1 MDTTAVR
8 PLFAALPN
16 EPLAAV
22 VVELAAIAAAAAL
35 AALSLAVAAV
45 LAAKDGLNLA
55 LRLAWAASLS
65 EKVLEQ
71 RAQSSRPFTAVCNPT
86 SQPFIHTTHQIEKI
100 ERARSQRK
108 MSNIRIFKCFR

>member
-55 LRLAWAASLS
+55 LRLA
-65 EKVLEQ
+65 
-71 RAQSSRPFTAVCNPT
+71 
-86 SQPFIHTTHQIEKI
+86 
-100 ERARSQRK
+100 
-108 MSNIRIFKCFR
+108 